1 MPHLLMR
8 RSKDDGKPHVY
19 ANPFMVSMR
28 YQCEC
33 AGGEV
38 LQVSCVF
45 DLKDI
50 ASNSDEE
57 LFVWT
62 MKRLFRDMKI
72 EIRQHLQRAPE
83 PQQSDDRANRSP
95 E

>member
-8 RSKDDGKPHVY
+8 RTKDDGKPHVH

-38 LQVSCVF
+38 LQISTVF
-45 DLKDI
+45 DLKDVEG
-50 ASNSDEE
+50 NTDEE
-57 LFVWT
+57 IFLWT
-62 MKRLFRDMKI
+62 VKRMFRDMKI
-72 EIRQHLQRAPE
+72 EIRQHLKRGV
-83 PQQSDDRANRSP
+83 D
-95 E
+95 